1 MNFPSKV
8 KRLTIDTFVLVR
20 KPEEKV
26 TCSRKEKPKNLFFS
40 YEITFHKMKNG
51 ERKNKLFSWF
61 LCVCI
66 LFLALLQARGKKEKK
81 KGHWLKILKNEPRN
95 VDSCFSIWIPQNIF
109 FFFEAEESR
118 RRELVYITYYNN
130 SSHTCLRYPLCD
142 ILYIKVSL
150 T

>member
-1 MNFPSKV
+1 MKKRDFTLARYQLTGIQLINRYSSYTPPVLLFFQPPSHHNSLKIVKTKNNECKKLDHSQLNFPSKV

-81 KGHWLKILKNEPRN
+81 KGH
-95 VDSCFSIWIPQNIF
+95 
-109 FFFEAEESR
+109 
-118 RRELVYITYYNN
+118 
-130 SSHTCLRYPLCD
+130 
-142 ILYIKVSL
+142 
-150 T
+150 